1 MLTSFGKTLRKLRI
15 DNEELLKDMALKLGV
30 TLAYLSAVETG
41 KREIPDTWVS
51 IIAREYALN
60 YEEEQELQEKADL
73 SKKVIKL
80 DVGNLDDEAK
90 RMVVLFAKRF
100 KDLSQGQI
108 FRINK
113 ILEDKGNDD

>member
-30 TLAYLSAVETG
+30 TLAYLSAVE
-41 KREIPDTWVS
+41 KF
-51 IIAREYALN
+51 
-60 YEEEQELQEKADL
+60 
-73 SKKVIKL
+73 
-80 DVGNLDDEAK
+80 DVENLDDEAK

-108 FRINK
+108 FQINK